1 MHEQSRLSPE
11 VISTPFRN
19 SSEIQETPGKRAIFT
34 FVAQDQAANLLG
46 AKICYSL
53 PQFIR
58 DTESLSRIKKIIFN
72 NIFNSHSTA
81 QMSVTSCVAF
91 HAQRESCSALCDSC
105 SVRIIEA

>member
-11 VISTPFRN
+11 VISTPFKN
-19 SSEIQETPGKRAIFT
+19 SSKRWHPPSGGK
-34 FVAQDQAANLLG
+34 N
-46 AKICYSL
+46 SL
-53 PQFIR
+53 PQFIS

-91 HAQRESCSALCDSC
+91 LARRESRSALRDSG